1 MAQPAVAYYSMA
13 GTSGR
18 RAVREEGEK
27 IAEFVRRRRW
37 VLVEPFVEV
46 EGRDRPH
53 LQQALARCEELSAIL
68 VVPSMAT
75 AGRDRVFLDAV
86 LAARVRVAAP
96 DRPRVGRPTLELL
109 REVARERSA
118 RVSERSREALRRA
131 RLRGVRIGSPRPE
144 VGAARAG
151 AVLKAQADSRA
162 RSLAPILEEIELS
175 NPGISLRGIAQ
186 LLNDQGVPTPRGGR
200 WGPSTVKSALD
211 RNRES

>member
-1 MAQPAVAYYSMA
+1 MAQPAVAYYSMT
-13 GTSGR
+13 GSSGR
-18 RAVREEGEK
+18 RDVREQGES

-37 VLVEPFVEV
+37 VLVEPYVEV
-46 EGRDRPH
+46 EGRHRPH
-53 LQQALARCEELSAIL
+53 LQQALARCQELSAIL

-86 LAARVRVAAP
+86 LEARVRVAAP
-96 DRPRVGRPTLELL
+96 DRPRVGRSTLELL

-151 AVLKAQADSRA
+151 AVLRAQADSRA
-162 RSLAPILEEIELS
+162 RSLAPLLQEIQLS
-175 NPGISLRGIAQ
+175 NPDISLRGIAQ
-186 LLNDQGVPTPRGGR
+186 LLNEQGVATPRGGR
-200 WGPSTVKSALD
+200 WGPSTVKSALE
-211 RNRES
+211 RNRAS